1 MIYFIIFA
9 FSFLFGIW
17 VKVSGEVIKL
27 ELGNYTISIDL
38 YFIIFTCVVLLFLL
52 ITLVRFFSSISST
65 FANIRNRRR
74 DREELLLFEAFFS
87 IDLDNIENAQKL
99 VKSLSEE
106 SDRLSLIKLFNSG
119 KTGNYSFFSNGL
131 TNIANKNR
139 NLALLL
145 ANKLIVHLK
154 QEKVVFQKFIEYCS
168 SSINDKMLSIP
179 FQIEHCILKEDWIN
193 AILRLKEAVKSNI
206 FLPFDHKEMFAV
218 FYCAL
223 AKQYEGKG
231 NFKEAIK
238 SLFRAQ
244 RYSAIFQP
252 INYLKAELYIKLGK
266 IRKASAVLEA
276 EYTVNP
282 TPQSAKMYINL
293 NSKGAERLYNLRPD
307 YYFSYCLLALSSMSS
322 GKYDPASQYLD
333 TAMKKANYM
342 SIYFIVI
349 QLKVTLQEHDKVIYW
364 LNKMGSEA
372 LPDPGW
378 KCKNCNR
385 ELEQW
390 DHKCS
395 SCNSFNCVYY
405 IL

>member
-87 IDLDNIENAQKL
+87 IDLNNIENAQKL

-223 AKQYEGKG
+223 AKQYESKG

-322 GKYDPASQYLD
+322 GKYDLASQYLD

>member
-179 FQIEHCILKEDWIN
+179 FQIEHCILKED
-193 AILRLKEAVKSNI
+193 
-206 FLPFDHKEMFAV
+206 
-218 FYCAL
+218 
-223 AKQYEGKG
+223 
-231 NFKEAIK
+231 
-238 SLFRAQ
+238 
-244 RYSAIFQP
+244 
-252 INYLKAELYIKLGK
+252 
-266 IRKASAVLEA
+266 
-276 EYTVNP
+276 
-282 TPQSAKMYINL
+282 
-293 NSKGAERLYNLRPD
+293 
-307 YYFSYCLLALSSMSS
+307 
-322 GKYDPASQYLD
+322 
-333 TAMKKANYM
+333 
-342 SIYFIVI
+342 
-349 QLKVTLQEHDKVIYW
+349 
-364 LNKMGSEA
+364 
-372 LPDPGW
+372 
-378 KCKNCNR
+378 
-385 ELEQW
+385 
-390 DHKCS
+390 
-395 SCNSFNCVYY
+395 
-405 IL
+405 

>member
-223 AKQYEGKG
+223 AKQYESKG

-266 IRKASAVLEA
+266 IRKVSAVLEA

-322 GKYDPASQYLD
+322 GKYDLASQYLD

-342 SIYFIVI
+342 SIYFVVI